1 MRVHAEFSNNV
12 STPKEVSQ
20 PPRQPQVPP
29 AWFGF
34 NENAER
40 INSRACMIGFFA
52 LILVEAISGKGFLQL
67 LGITV
72 GRGIG
77 FEI

>member
-1 MRVHAEFSNNV
+1 M
-12 STPKEVSQ
+12 Q
-20 PPRQPQVPP
+20 
-29 AWFGF
+29 
-34 NENAER
+34 
-40 INSRACMIGFFA
+40 IGFFA
-52 LILVEAISGKGFLQL
+52 LILVEAVTGKGFLQL